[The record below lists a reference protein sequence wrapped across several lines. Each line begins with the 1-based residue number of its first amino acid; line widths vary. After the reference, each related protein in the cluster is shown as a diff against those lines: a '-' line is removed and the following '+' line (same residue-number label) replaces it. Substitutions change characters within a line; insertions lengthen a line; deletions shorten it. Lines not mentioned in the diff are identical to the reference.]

1 MVRRQRVQTFSRR
14 FSPLITRLRR
24 DTFGFHI
31 LRVAR
36 IEWLRVFPNCG
47 PLPQTPHFA
56 IVVSLELVFPERSNV
71 SIGHSAVQWDFARSD
86 TLS

>member
-1 MVRRQRVQTFSRR
+1 MVRRQRVQTFTRC

-56 IVVSLELVFPERSNV
+56 IVFSLERFVPGRLDFGTRH
-71 SIGHSAVQWDFARSD
+71 GAVNWGFCPP
-86 TLS
+86 

>member
-1 MVRRQRVQTFSRR
+1 MVRRQRVHTLRR
-14 FSPLITRLRR
+14 CFSPLMTRLRR
-24 DTFGFHI
+24 DTFGFHV

-47 PLPQTPHFA
+47 PLPQTAHFA
-56 IVVSLELVFPERSNV
+56 IVYSLDSVVPGRSNAG
-71 SIGHSAVQWDFARSD
+71 IGHRTGLRNFAHPD

>member
-1 MVRRQRVQTFSRR
+1 MVRRQRVQTFMRC

-24 DTFGFHI
+24 ETFGFHI

-56 IVVSLELVFPERSNV
+56 IVNSLGESGRGRLNLGIRTKVPF
-71 SIGHSAVQWDFARSD
+71 IGILPAL
-86 TLS
+86 TL

>member
-1 MVRRQRVQTFSRR
+1 MVRRQRVQTFIRC

-24 DTFGFHI
+24 ETFGFHV

-47 PLPQTPHFA
+47 PLPQTAHFA
-56 IVVSLELVFPERSNV
+56 IVISLDQVVPGRSN
-71 SIGHSAVQWDFARSD
+71 IGTGRRAQLRNFARPD